1 MPVSTPA
8 SNSMAIPR
16 GYRRTPSAVAV
27 AVIGA
32 MIAPILGLAP
42 TVAQAA
48 PTPATDRSAVAGFEI
63 PDGALVRPLGEVVP
77 GGCENLV
84 FPGCNPALAGFM
96 PYTTPGLGVPL
107 GGIGAGSFMIN
118 QSGTFG
124 PWYFGGSQSTS
135 YEVRALPQAAFHV
148 REKVGDA
155 PSRLRTLATEGPK
168 DETLPSVRS
177 WDDPLSGWA
186 TLDPGQADYAALYPF
201 GWMDYDEDVF
211 ATDVAMRF
219 YSPIVAGDEESS
231 SLPVAYFDVQI
242 TNDTDEA
249 ADVSTMFTM
258 PNVGGHVG
266 RTPATV
272 RDGLSSRYREDPS
285 TGIRA
290 VTLSADAES
299 NSPDA
304 YRSEWTIAAAVDEGQ
319 TFSYVQSW
327 DATGDGSD
335 VYEQFGD
342 DGRLSDTALDA
353 SASAGAIAVS
363 AQLEPGEQ
371 VTIPFAL
378 TWDFPQVAFADNN
391 TVWMRRYTEFY
402 GAQTTATNDYV
413 PGSYPFHQS
422 FAIAKDALARRED
435 ALDDVLAWWEPVV
448 NSETVPT
455 AVGAAAVNQLANV
468 TFHTNL
474 WENGLVRNSVPV
486 TKGGDRIGTAVP
498 DTHNYFGTDANS
510 GGVSTLGQGGEIG
523 IYSHNVYSEL
533 LPFIERDRM
542 RAKVEQILTSDD
554 GDPGDFDVIGST
566 DPAVYALGG
575 NPFVTW
581 NPHNQSSNNPAPGA
595 GLPPAPGTMS
605 FLDRA
610 AANIYRMY
618 DYAQRN
624 DDDEFLAFAYPAMN
638 RVLGMLR
645 ATVPEGAQLPEPTS
659 RSNPQPGNVQQ
670 MANVYNAMPTD
681 RFDAYTSG
689 FYLLALE
696 SMIAAGGRVGEDAE
710 QIEVWEEELRQAKR
724 AYTEVFWNESR
735 GYFRYTLAQSDVD
748 TVMLATMLPQ
758 LLAEQAGLRDLVDMD
773 LYKRHLRSMYP
784 LVASPNGPKLLGL
797 APGASGYP
805 LVGSQG
811 LVYEPNVVPGAAF
824 SAAAT
829 YVAAA
834 RRFDDSGLRDAGM
847 QLAQSTIAQL
857 WSTPAHGYEFNTPY
871 LYGSANPERW
881 VYPSFENNL
890 AVWQLVDELRTTS
903 VEPEPEPVPRPQL
916 SLSASQVR
924 TGDAMLISATG
935 FSTGAAVELVVNSEP
950 VVIGTVK
957 AGDDGRFSISWTV
970 PVSIAP
976 GAHRVVASTQDGA
989 RASADFTVIG
999 ASEGGA
1005 VVGSNGGESAS
1016 VRDAADPQEDLANT
1030 GADAVGM
1037 VIAVAAGLCLLTLGA
1052 TLRIR
1057 RRTGRHVDLGNV

>member
-1 MPVSTPA
+1 MALVAAAAALVPPFVGSAAVSH
-8 SNSMAIPR
+8 
-16 GYRRTPSAVAV
+16 
-27 AVIGA
+27 
-32 MIAPILGLAP
+32 
-42 TVAQAA
+42 AA
-48 PTPATDRSAVAGFEI
+48 PDLAGFDI
-63 PDGALVRPLGEVVP
+63 PEGAVVRPLGEVVP
-77 GGCENLV
+77 GGCDNLV
-84 FPGCNPALAGFM
+84 FPGCNPGIAGFM

-148 REKVGDA
+148 REQMGDA
-155 PSRLRTLATEGPK
+155 PARLRTLAADGPD
-168 DETLPSVRS
+168 DEVLPAVRS
-177 WDDPLSGWA
+177 WEDPLSSWA
-186 TLDPGQADYAALYPF
+186 TLDAGQADYAALYPF
-201 GWMDYDEDVF
+201 GWMTYDEGVF

-219 YSPIVAGDEESS
+219 YSPIVAGEAERS

-242 TNDTDEA
+242 TNDTDQA

-258 PNVGGHVG
+258 PNVGGHVD
-266 RTPATV
+266 RAPATV
-272 RDGLSSRYREDPS
+272 REGLSSQYREDPS

-299 NSPDA
+299 NTPDA
-304 YRSEWTIAAAVDEGQ
+304 YRSEWTIAAEVGEGQ
-319 TFSYVQSW
+319 TFSYLSSW
-327 DATGDGSD
+327 DAAGDGAD
-335 VYEQFGD
+335 VYEEFGD
-342 DGRLSDTALDA
+342 DGRLGDTALDS

-378 TWDFPQVAFADNN
+378 TWDFPQVAFADDH

-413 PGSYPFHQS
+413 TGSYPFHQS
-422 FAIAKDALARRED
+422 YAIAKDALEGRD
-435 ALDDVLAWWEPVV
+435 AALRDVLAWWEPVV
-448 NSETVPT
+448 KSPSIPSE
-455 AVGAAAVNQLANV
+455 VGAAAVNQLANV

-486 TKGGDRIGTAVP
+486 TKGGDRIGAALP
-498 DTHNYFGTDANS
+498 DTHNYFGTDSNA

-523 IYSHNVYSEL
+523 IYSHQVYSEL
-533 LPFIERDRM
+533 FPFIERDRM

-554 GDPGDFDVIGST
+554 GDPGDFDVVGST
-566 DPAVYALGG
+566 DPDVYAMGG
-575 NPFVTW
+575 NPFITW

-595 GLPPAPGTMS
+595 GLAPGPGTMS

-624 DDDEFLAFAYPAMN
+624 DDQEFLTFAYPAMN
-638 RVLGMLR
+638 RVLGMLQ
-645 ATVPEGAQLPEPTS
+645 ATVPEDSLLPEPTS
-659 RSNPQPGNVQQ
+659 GSNPQPGNVQQ

-696 SMIAAGGRVGEDAE
+696 SMIEAGKRVGESADQLE
-710 QIEVWEEELRQAKR
+710 TWENELEAAKG
-724 AYTEVFWNESR
+724 AYEEVFWNESE

-748 TVMLATMLPQ
+748 TVMLATLLPQ
-758 LLAEQAGLRDLVDMD
+758 LLAERSGLPDIVDPE
-773 LYKRHLRSMYP
+773 LYQRHLRSMYP
-784 LVASPNGPKLLGL
+784 LVAGPNGPKLLGL
-797 APGASGYP
+797 PSGVTDYP
-805 LVGSQG
+805 LVGAQG
-811 LVYEPNVVPGAAF
+811 LIYEPNVVPGAAF

-834 RRFDDSGLRDAGM
+834 RRFDDTDLRDSGL

-871 LYGSANPERW
+871 LYGSGDPARW

-890 AVWQLVDELRTTS
+890 AVWQLVDALTRKPT
-903 VEPEPEPVPRPQL
+903 EPEPEPQPFPQL
-916 SLSASQVR
+916 SLSAPNVR
-924 TGDAMLISATG
+924 AGEVIHISGSGFPAGAEVVLDVGPDSLSLGPVVADGGGRLSTSWAVPTSMAPGLRRIVASIDGLERASATFSVSGVPDGIAPDGSGSDGAASSINRGDAGLAVTG
-935 FSTGAAVELVVNSEP
+935 ADQHGLLTAVAAALGLLMTGAAM
-950 VVIGTVK
+950 
-957 AGDDGRFSISWTV
+957 
-970 PVSIAP
+970 
-976 GAHRVVASTQDGA
+976 
-989 RASADFTVIG
+989 
-999 ASEGGA
+999 A
-1005 VVGSNGGESAS
+1005 V
-1016 VRDAADPQEDLANT
+1016 
-1030 GADAVGM
+1030 
-1037 VIAVAAGLCLLTLGA
+1037 
-1052 TLRIR
+1052 R
-1057 RRTGRHVDLGNV
+1057 RRRHHG